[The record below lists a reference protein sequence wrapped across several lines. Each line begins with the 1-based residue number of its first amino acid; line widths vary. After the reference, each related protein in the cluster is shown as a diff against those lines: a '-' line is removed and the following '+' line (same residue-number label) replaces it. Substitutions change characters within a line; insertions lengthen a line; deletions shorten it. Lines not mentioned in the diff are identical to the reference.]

1 MGQQDVMAAPQN
13 ILFLVISLL
22 LPRHVMLLWCTLLSS
37 YFPQQ
42 YGSQAFKNVQMLR
55 RVRLQQV
62 VLRSLVLSEVKNCPK
77 QKDDLRTNEPLIR
90 FVATAHSPPLH
101 YSSEPNNPPPF

>member
-1 MGQQDVMAAPQN
+1 
-13 ILFLVISLL
+13 
-22 LPRHVMLLWCTLLSS
+22 
-37 YFPQQ
+37 
-42 YGSQAFKNVQMLR
+42 MLR

-90 FVATAHSPPLH
+90 FVATAHSPPPPLLFRAKQ
-101 YSSEPNNPPPF
+101 PPPILT